1 MQDGCVTACKTGP
14 SVTPVNR
21 TPPTRGLTVGAGAVT
36 APQRGA
42 RLVPAMDELFAGL
55 SNMLP
60 GVSAMGAGGGFAG
73 DAFKDDAA
81 SPPPGPRC
89 VPPPPGPEAC
99 RWTANARAQRAGAH
113 GGGWRGEDSTAT
125 TRALTSPHP
134 AAGRRRGLRLLRAAA
149 PSVTHASAR
158 GARARVA
165 LGFSLCASVAA
176 RLAPRAHARPSLAAM
191 STVSSV
197 GTPGRAGAEA
207 LNALALHGPGA
218 VPRQPKVV
226 VSAELAKYIG
236 TSFTRG
242 YTALHKLCSQLGV
255 LPSSLEVRLPCPGCV

>member
-99 RWTANARAQRAGAH
+99 RWTANARAQRAG
-113 GGGWRGEDSTAT
+113 RD
-125 TRALTSPHP
+125 
-134 AAGRRRGLRLLRAAA
+134 AGRRGLGR
-149 PSVTHASAR
+149 SAHC
-158 GARARVA
+158 ARHDA
-165 LGFSLCASVAA
+165 
-176 RLAPRAHARPSLAAM
+176 
-191 STVSSV
+191 
-197 GTPGRAGAEA
+197 
-207 LNALALHGPGA
+207 
-218 VPRQPKVV
+218 
-226 VSAELAKYIG
+226 
-236 TSFTRG
+236 TRG
-242 YTALHKLCSQLGV
+242 CSMIV
-255 LPSSLEVRLPCPGCV
+255 E

>member
-55 SNMLP
+55 SNVLP

-81 SPPPGPRC
+81 SPPPGPGC

-113 GGGWRGEDSTAT
+113 GGGGR
-125 TRALTSPHP
+125 TRRLQRARSPHRTP
-134 AAGRRRGLRLLRAAA
+134 PRAA
-149 PSVTHASAR
+149 VWGCGCCAR
-158 GARARVA
+158 
-165 LGFSLCASVAA
+165 
-176 RLAPRAHARPSLAAM
+176 PRAA
-191 STVSSV
+191 
-197 GTPGRAGAEA
+197 
-207 LNALALHGPGA
+207 
-218 VPRQPKVV
+218 
-226 VSAELAKYIG
+226 
-236 TSFTRG
+236 
-242 YTALHKLCSQLGV
+242 
-255 LPSSLEVRLPCPGCV
+255 